1 MRALILAAALALA
14 ACAAPSGAPSKP
26 ADAPPGIPAAQINAP
41 AAPIIDTS
49 GPTST
54 VKLDRIAC
62 SGHAVQGGF
71 VICKTAPGAQITVR
85 GGGSALK
92 PESDQAVVADA
103 SGLAVIG
110 FDRDA
115 KGVAHVD
122 AKGDGFAQT
131 LDIPITEREFSIQ
144 RVDGLPQ
151 DTVTPTDPALLARI
165 AKEVE
170 KKNVGFASRAAVDAA
185 FTQNWV
191 WPTDGRISGLWG
203 NQRVLNGVPNTPH
216 YGIDIA
222 GPENT
227 TIRAPADGVV
237 ALAEPDMHF
246 EGGLVFIDHGQGLIS
261 MYLHMNR
268 VDVKAGDPIKQGDA
282 IGLRGMRGRAT
293 GPHLCW
299 RLKWRDRYLD
309 PSLMP
314 LTPVQPM
321 AAISVPAKTG
331 G

>member
-1 MRALILAAALALA
+1 VKTLLLAVGLLLGACAQEGAAA
-14 ACAAPSGAPSKP
+14 PPKP
-26 ADAPPGIPAAQINAP
+26 RDAPEGVPAAQINAP
-41 AAPIIDTS
+41 AFPVIDTS

-54 VKLDRIAC
+54 FTQGRTTC
-62 SGHAVQGGF
+62 TGHALQGGF
-71 VICKTAPGAQITVR
+71 VVCKTAPGALVTVK

-92 PESDQAVVADA
+92 PESDQSVIADV
-103 SGLAVIG
+103 SGYAVIG

-115 KGVAHVD
+115 KGA
-122 AKGDGFAQT
+122 ARIEAAGDGFTDT
-131 LDIPITEREFSIQ
+131 LDLPIAAREFSVQ

-151 DTVTPTDPALLARI
+151 DTVTPTDPKLLALI

-170 KKNVGFASRAAVDAA
+170 KKSVGFASRAPVDAA
-185 FTQNWV
+185 FTQTWA

-203 NQRVLNGVPNTPH
+203 NQRVLNGVPKTPH
-216 YGIDIA
+216 YGVDIA

-227 TIRAPADGVV
+227 VIRAPADGVV
-237 ALAEPDMHF
+237 ALAEPDMFF

-268 VDVKAGDPIKQGDA
+268 VDVKAGDPIRQGDPV
-282 IGLRGMRGRAT
+282 GLRGMRGRAT

-299 RLKWRDRYLD
+299 RLKWRDRNLD

-314 LTPVQPM
+314 LHPVQPV
-321 AAISVPAKTG
+321 AAPAPGKG
-331 G
+331 